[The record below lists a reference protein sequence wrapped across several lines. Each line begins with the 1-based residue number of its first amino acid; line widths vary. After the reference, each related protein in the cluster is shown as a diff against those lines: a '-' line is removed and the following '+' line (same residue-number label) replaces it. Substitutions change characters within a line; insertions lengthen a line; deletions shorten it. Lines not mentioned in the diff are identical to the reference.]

1 MSDHN
6 TRPILVG
13 IIEKQTQICSSLTSA
28 KMYVS
33 SCEVHGGLGSISADL
48 ASGALCFRWQSKDKI
63 EMGGAQEERGLAPDC
78 IS

>member
-1 MSDHN
+1 
-6 TRPILVG
+6 
-13 IIEKQTQICSSLTSA
+13 
-28 KMYVS
+28 MYLS